1 MAEEQRPEVQAF
13 DALRDERTGWETL
26 SPYQIARIFWLA
38 GMDYER
44 ANPATLAVP
53 ELPLGLG
60 AVLRDRPGFFYTRV
74 AVDLWRSAGTLLTDS
89 QLMPAWEAGNLTVVS
104 NGEES

>member
-13 DALRDERTGWETL
+13 DALRDERAGWETL

-44 ANPATLAVP
+44 ANPATIVVP
-53 ELPLGLG
+53 ALPLEMGS
-60 AVLRDRPGFFYTRV
+60 VLRDRLGFFYTRV
-74 AVDLWRSAGTLLTDS
+74 AVDLWQSHGKLLTDS
-89 QLMPAWEAGNLTVVS
+89 QMRPAWEAGNLTVVS
-104 NGEES
+104 TEAKS